1 MAFSDFPQALCSN
14 TAIMAGFFS
23 AHADENINTMDY
35 TERLRNYLLFEVYT
49 GNCLVSFVIAE
60 HLCTELTTL
69 S

>member
-1 MAFSDFPQALCSN
+1 
-14 TAIMAGFFS
+14 MAGFFS
-23 AHADENINTMDY
+23 AQADENINTMDY